1 MIYSGCATSWLLRRA
16 LPSLHNGLQGLDET
30 KRGLY
35 LRKFGLIASAFA
47 VFLFT
52 ALVHAQDT
60 DFAVGAGT
68 LFSTKAQTSSQVY
81 APPGE
86 KAGLYPSFSFDHLF
100 ENRFG
105 YKDRVGFAAEVTSEF
120 RRSLYNGVQEY
131 RPILYD
137 FDGVFA
143 THVNKKTVADILAG
157 VGGERVLFY
166 RQVGGCVSPTGCTP
180 LFNTNHL
187 LIQAG
192 FDVRYT
198 VWRHF
203 FIRPE
208 AHYYRIFNNNEFHSG
223 NLLRVAA
230 SVGYTFE

>member
-1 MIYSGCATSWLLRRA
+1 M
-16 LPSLHNGLQGLDET
+16 
-30 KRGLY
+30 
-35 LRKFGLIASAFA
+35 RKFGLIASACA
-47 VFLFT
+47 VFLFA
-52 ALVHAQDT
+52 ALVHAQET

-68 LFSTKAQTSSQVY
+68 LFSTKSQTSSQVY
-81 APPGE
+81 APPAE

-105 YKDRVGFAAEVTSEF
+105 YKDRVGFEAEITGQVK
-120 RRSLYNGVQEY
+120 RGLYNGVQEY

-137 FDGVFA
+137 FNGVFA

-157 VGGERVLFY
+157 AGGERVLFY
-166 RQVGGCVSPTGCTP
+166 RQVGNCVSPTGCML
-180 LFNTNHL
+180 LFNTNHF

-230 SVGYTFE
+230 SIGYTFE